1 MEAMVEVKV
10 VRSLFN
16 LDAEHRFKL
25 QDLSNLLQAELCLC
39 FHFTVTEMQIT
50 G

>member
-1 MEAMVEVKV
+1 MEAMVEVKG

-25 QDLSNLLQAELCLC
+25 QDLSNLYGQSYVYVFILQ
-39 FHFTVTEMQIT
+39 
-50 G
+50 